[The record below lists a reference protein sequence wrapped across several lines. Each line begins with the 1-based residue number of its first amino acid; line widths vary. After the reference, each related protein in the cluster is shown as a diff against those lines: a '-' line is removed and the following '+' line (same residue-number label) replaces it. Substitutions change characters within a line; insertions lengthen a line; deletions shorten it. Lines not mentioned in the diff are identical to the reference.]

1 LKLRYI
7 TLGTI
12 DGTLVALGVV
22 TATGQFT
29 SVHVTL
35 VAAAAGVLS
44 SALSNAFGAYVAES
58 VVAGEEL
65 SEYARHLVVSSVS
78 STAVGRAYR
87 SRIHADAATMGVS
100 VLLGASVPL
109 LPVILLGPS
118 ILSTSV
124 AIALTLVTLFILGAY
139 SGAGS
144 RRGLVLMGVRTALL
158 GAAVALLAAGVGE
171 VLAYI

>member
-12 DGTLVALGVV
+12 DGALIALGVV

-29 SVHVTL
+29 SLHLTL
-35 VAAAAGVLS
+35 VATAAGVLS

-58 VVAGEEL
+58 AVAGEEL
-65 SEYARHLVVSSVS
+65 SEYARHMVVSSLG

-87 SRIHADAATMGVS
+87 SRIHADAATMGAS

-109 LPVILLGPS
+109 LPVMLLGPGMF
-118 ILSTSV
+118 STSV
-124 AIALTLVTLFILGAY
+124 AIALALVTLFSLGACT
-139 SGAGS
+139 GARS
-144 RRGLVLMGVRTALL
+144 KSGLVLMGVRTAFL
-158 GAAVALLAAGVGE
+158 GLIVALLAWGIGGI
-171 VLAYI
+171 LAYS